1 MSEPDFSS
9 IVIDRLARIETG
21 ITSMNDKLD
30 KLAADD
36 AIHRD
41 KIADHDSRLLLL
53 ESRRDTGKTVLTIL
67 VACVAV
73 AAFVLTILDRL
84 YQ

>member
-21 ITSMNDKLD
+21 ITAMNDKLD

-53 ESRRDTGKTVLTIL
+53 ESRRDTGKTVLVIL
-67 VACVAV
+67 VACVSV